1 MGGVPLPAPA
11 RPDPLPKVLV
21 VVTAVTGIV
30 DAVAFLGLGQ
40 IFTAF
45 MTGNILFLGFAL
57 AGSEGPAPLGSLT
70 ALSAFAVGA
79 LAGNRLG
86 VALEAARRRWM
97 FTSAAVASALLVI
110 AALAAIGLPPVA
122 GGPSGELSAEP
133 SPRHYAVI
141 AATALAMGVRSATM
155 WRLGAVLNTTLVTGT
170 LITWIRYSALGG
182 GTGGQAQRY
191 RAAGLV
197 AVLAGAALG
206 TLLLR
211 AGITAALLVA
221 AAGVLGGMG
230 GYAARPAPRRQ
241 AET

>member
-1 MGGVPLPAPA
+1 MQEGMLMSVAA
-11 RPDPLPKVLV
+11 HPDPLPKVLV
-21 VVTAVTGIV
+21 VLTAVTGIV

-45 MTGNILFLGFAL
+45 MTGNILFLGFGL
-57 AGSEGPAPLGSLT
+57 AGGEGLAPLGSFT
-70 ALSAFAVGA
+70 ALAAFVVGA
-79 LAGNRLG
+79 AAGNRLG
-86 VALEAARRRWM
+86 VALGSTRGRWIL
-97 FTSAAVASALLVI
+97 TSAVI
-110 AALAAIGLPPVA
+110 AAVLLVVGALTALGLPAAA
-122 GGPSGELSAEP
+122 GEP

-141 AATALAMGVRSATM
+141 ASTALAMGVRSATM

-170 LITWIRYSALGG
+170 LVTWIRYSALGG
-182 GTGGQAQRY
+182 GAGDTSQRY

-211 AGITAALLVA
+211 VSITVALLVA

-230 GYAARPAPRRQ
+230 GYAARRASRRPPD
-241 AET
+241 A